1 MNALN
6 MCRPWLGTGLFTR
19 PHLFPVILLLGCV
32 WCFGPPKTLAAETL
46 AAANGDI
53 AIHPV
58 HHASLVLQWNGQA
71 IYVDPVGGGGKYA
84 AFPKADWVLITH
96 EHGDHLDRA
105 TLEAVVQEKTVIVA
119 PAAVGRLLPENLRK
133 QARILANGQTEK
145 PAGFT
150 IEAIPAYNLAP
161 EKTKYHAKGNGNGY
175 VLTLGGKRLY
185 LSGDTEDIPEMRA
198 LTGIDAAFVCM
209 NLPYTM
215 TVDQA
220 VSAVRAFKPK
230 VVYPYHSRGTD
241 VARFKKE
248 VEASP
253 DIAVRLLAWY
263 P

>member
-1 MNALN
+1 MGRRLVASSRLLRV
-6 MCRPWLGTGLFTR
+6 MA
-19 PHLFPVILLLGCV
+19 LLGCV
-32 WCFGPPKTLAAETL
+32 WCFHPPTTHAAETL

-53 AIHPV
+53 TIHPV
-58 HHASLVLQWNGQA
+58 HHASLVLQWHGQT

-161 EKTKYHAKGNGNGY
+161 EKTKFHAKGNGNGY